1 MTVTELE
8 RLLHCWTWENKFAHT
23 AHEAKKVAYT
33 YTMKLKCSHSRK
45 KVFAIHLSARL
56 NVKLTDE
63 RTSVG
68 RTMKCITSCCARQ
81 WEWLRFVY
89 WTAQSATDHMS
100 SQRKPFGMFPIPGA
114 DKPFTNA
121 WLVQTCFHVVQSFY
135 STAEWQHEEVKKQRH
150 HKESPF

>member
-1 MTVTELE
+1 
-8 RLLHCWTWENKFAHT
+8 
-23 AHEAKKVAYT
+23 
-33 YTMKLKCSHSRK
+33 MKLKCSHSRK

-135 STAEWQHEEVKKQRH
+135 STAEWQHEEGKKTKTSQRAPFLMVWCSDNI
-150 HKESPF
+150 SPPPQLRNGFAYYC